1 MTEALSEVCV
11 HDSKLM
17 HLVAVGL
24 PRGQGPQGNNKKKTN
39 YLYYYWMERSAEL
52 KKDYV
57 YSSVYFEDKIYGL
70 LIWSVHSSCFYSD

>member
-24 PRGQGPQGNNKKKTN
+24 PRGQGPQGNNKKKN
-39 YLYYYWMERSAEL
+39 EL
-52 KKDYV
+52 FILLLNGKKRRAQ
-57 YSSVYFEDKIYGL
+57 EGL
-70 LIWSVHSSCFYSD
+70 CV